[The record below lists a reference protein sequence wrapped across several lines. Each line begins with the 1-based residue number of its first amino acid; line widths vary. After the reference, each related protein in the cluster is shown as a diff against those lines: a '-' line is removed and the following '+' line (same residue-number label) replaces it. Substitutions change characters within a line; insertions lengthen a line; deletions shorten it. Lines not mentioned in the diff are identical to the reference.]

1 MSFCKKERWSTLS
14 YNFYLAK
21 MSKNDY
27 YEFQKCSSM
36 NEFMEY
42 CDNRKIPYS
51 VDDNSVDISPME
63 FTEKLY
69 DFGSS
74 LDVDELYKN
83 PTWFY
88 PKALADSYIDYNAI
102 IITEEDLLKII
113 KQYQQETLDFF
124 NKKLKELKTNDC
136 RKTIECFES
145 KIREIK
151 YKVYINTHK
160 NNHLLTDSW
169 AYEYAIFNLL
179 HIYKT
184 LNQEDVLIFYGR

>member
-1 MSFCKKERWSTLS
+1 
-14 YNFYLAK
+14 
-21 MSKNDY
+21 
-27 YEFQKCSSM
+27 M

-42 CDNRKIPYS
+42 CDNRKIPYD

-102 IITEEDLLKII
+102 IIPDII
-113 KQYQQETLDFF
+113 
-124 NKKLKELKTNDC
+124 
-136 RKTIECFES
+136 
-145 KIREIK
+145 
-151 YKVYINTHK
+151 
-160 NNHLLTDSW
+160 LT
-169 AYEYAIFNLL
+169 
-179 HIYKT
+179 
-184 LNQEDVLIFYGR
+184 

>member
-1 MSFCKKERWSTLS
+1 
-14 YNFYLAK
+14 
-21 MSKNDY
+21 
-27 YEFQKCSSM
+27 M

-42 CDNRKIPYS
+42 CDNRKIPYD

-88 PKALADSYIDYNAI
+88 PKTLADSYIDYNAI
-102 IITEEDLLKII
+102 IITKEDLLKII
-113 KQYQQETLDFF
+113 NQYQQETLDFF
-124 NKKLKELKTNDC
+124 NKKLKELKANDC

-145 KIREIK
+145 RIREIK
-151 YKVYINTHK
+151 NKVYINNDK

-169 AYEYAIFNLL
+169 VYEYAIFNLL

>member
-1 MSFCKKERWSTLS
+1 MS
-14 YNFYLAK
+14 YNFHLAK

-36 NEFMEY
+36 KAFMDY
-42 CDNRKIPYS
+42 CDNRKIPYDADVDS
-51 VDDNSVDISPME
+51 VYISPME
-63 FTEKLY
+63 LTKELF

-88 PKALADSYIDYNAI
+88 PKALADYYTDFDAI

-113 KQYQQETLDFF
+113 NQYQQEALEFC
-124 NKKLKELKTNDC
+124 NRRLKELKANDC
-136 RKTIECFES
+136 RNTISCFES
-145 KIREIK
+145 WKREIK
-151 YKVYINTHK
+151 YKVYINTDK

>member
-1 MSFCKKERWSTLS
+1 MS

-42 CDNRKIPYS
+42 CDNRKIPYD
-51 VDDNSVDISPME
+51 VYDNSVDISPTE
-63 FTEKLY
+63 FTDELF

-74 LDVDELYKN
+74 LDIEDLYKN
-83 PTWFY
+83 PTSFY
-88 PKALADSYIDYNAI
+88 PKAIADFYTDFDAI

-113 KQYQQETLDFF
+113 NQYQQEALDFF
-124 NKKLKELKTNDC
+124 NKKLKELKANDC
-136 RKTIECFES
+136 HKVIELFES
-145 KIREIK
+145 RIREIK
-151 YKVYINTHK
+151 YKVYINTDK

-184 LNQEDVLIFYGR
+184 LNKEDVLIFYGR